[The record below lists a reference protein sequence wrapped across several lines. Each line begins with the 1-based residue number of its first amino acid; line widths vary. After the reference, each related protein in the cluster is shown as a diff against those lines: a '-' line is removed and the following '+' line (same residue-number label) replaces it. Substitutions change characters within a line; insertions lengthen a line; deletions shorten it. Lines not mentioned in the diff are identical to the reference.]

1 MLRGETS
8 MIYPVTKEAKQ
19 HMNKLD
25 GTEPENKIV
34 LAIMIVMLIAIVLM
48 IIGHFETGSMLG
60 GL

>member
-1 MLRGETS
+1 